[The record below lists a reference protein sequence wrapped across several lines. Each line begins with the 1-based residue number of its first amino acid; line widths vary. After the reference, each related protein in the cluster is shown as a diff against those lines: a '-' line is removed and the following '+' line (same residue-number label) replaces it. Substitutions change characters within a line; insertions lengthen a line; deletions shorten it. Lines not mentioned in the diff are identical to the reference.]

1 MKKPNDHS
9 QIVRILT
16 LVSALGAI
24 LVWPGGAHAADNYKV
39 TLSGAPSDIAGR
51 LRGISSLAQERRPYP
66 TKATIQRA
74 GRNDVAALRRAMIS
88 AGYFTADVEFTLQQ
102 ADEPTQKSAA
112 VFTINPGPKFTFDE
126 HQIIYVDAAKQAR
139 PATPAALG
147 ITLQNTAT
155 GTNVQANMTAIRDAL
170 FSAGYPNAK
179 TIGHSVTVT
188 NASAGHARVVYELA
202 TGPKATFGNLTFT
215 GTVRTRTGFLEKL
228 KEWQTGKD
236 LDRSKLVD
244 YQDRLIATNIF
255 QSVEVSPGVPNETGA
270 APILVDLE
278 ERKPRTLGAG
288 LSFSTAQG
296 VGGRLYLE
304 HRNVFGAGE
313 MARADINA
321 TEIEQSIRMNFSR
334 PFPALAGTLFFETGF
349 INQTTDAF
357 DARTVNIAGGASKRW
372 LDGRLETR
380 GGLYLEASRIDEG
393 MTQERPTIV
402 GVPLSVVWVTEA
414 DPLALRKGTRASVN
428 ITPNFGTD
436 VFTKVEFQARSRR
449 NIGANDRFT
458 IAGRFHLGSLFGTS
472 LDSIPINKRFF
483 SGGGSSIRGYDFQ
496 AAGPLDLSN
505 TPIGGRSII
514 EAALEARAMI
524 RKNVQIAA
532 FVDTGTISS
541 RSTPDFSGDYFTGVG
556 AGARFFSPLGPLRV
570 DVAFPL
576 ERRPTD
582 RAWQLYIS
590 LGQPF

>member
-126 HQIIYVDAAKQAR
+126 HQIIYVDTAKQAR

-202 TGPKATFGNLTFT
+202 TGP
-215 GTVRTRTGFLEKL
+215 
-228 KEWQTGKD
+228 
-236 LDRSKLVD
+236 
-244 YQDRLIATNIF
+244 
-255 QSVEVSPGVPNETGA
+255 
-270 APILVDLE
+270 
-278 ERKPRTLGAG
+278 
-288 LSFSTAQG
+288 
-296 VGGRLYLE
+296 
-304 HRNVFGAGE
+304 
-313 MARADINA
+313 
-321 TEIEQSIRMNFSR
+321 
-334 PFPALAGTLFFETGF
+334 
-349 INQTTDAF
+349 
-357 DARTVNIAGGASKRW
+357 
-372 LDGRLETR
+372 
-380 GGLYLEASRIDEG
+380 
-393 MTQERPTIV
+393 
-402 GVPLSVVWVTEA
+402 
-414 DPLALRKGTRASVN
+414 
-428 ITPNFGTD
+428 
-436 VFTKVEFQARSRR
+436 
-449 NIGANDRFT
+449 
-458 IAGRFHLGSLFGTS
+458 
-472 LDSIPINKRFF
+472 
-483 SGGGSSIRGYDFQ
+483 
-496 AAGPLDLSN
+496 
-505 TPIGGRSII
+505 
-514 EAALEARAMI
+514 
-524 RKNVQIAA
+524 
-532 FVDTGTISS
+532 
-541 RSTPDFSGDYFTGVG
+541 
-556 AGARFFSPLGPLRV
+556 
-570 DVAFPL
+570 
-576 ERRPTD
+576 
-582 RAWQLYIS
+582 
-590 LGQPF
+590 